1 MRSPWD
7 ASNRVIDLF
16 LSAAQAGPQSR
27 AEGQGLEANAIVDP
41 DVQVGLGVL
50 FYSNSDYERAKDCF
64 EAGLSVRPDVRLSLS
79 SLPLPH
85 SLYYN

>member
-27 AEGQGLEANAIVDP
+27 SPGQGLEANAIVDP

-64 EAGLSVRPDVRLSLS
+64 EAGLSVRPDVRLLSLISPFSLS
-79 SLPLPH
+79 L
-85 SLYYN
+85 